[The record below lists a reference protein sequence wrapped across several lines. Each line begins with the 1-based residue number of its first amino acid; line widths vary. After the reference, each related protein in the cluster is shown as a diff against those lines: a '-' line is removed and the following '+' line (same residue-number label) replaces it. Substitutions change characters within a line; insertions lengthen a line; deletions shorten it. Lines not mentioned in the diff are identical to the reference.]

1 MSFEKYFQRIG
12 DVLNPLIPEGSSV
25 ALLDFPNHSNVG
37 DSAIWIGESVYL
49 AHRKDLTV
57 KYVCEGI
64 VSSANFPKI
73 SPQYVILIHGGGNFG
88 DLWPRHHQFRE
99 RIIHQYQGSRIIQ
112 LPQSIHFQDD
122 QNFKKCRDIL
132 NLHPDFHLI
141 VRDSESLDLAD
152 RIYDGPAYLCPDM
165 ALCMGAVPRTA
176 KPRHPI
182 VCLMRTDKEKA
193 VLDSMEFCD
202 HASLYIT
209 DWLDEPFSVAF
220 WANAKLDRLQGK
232 FPRWTESLDGMKP
245 FLFQR
250 LATERFK
257 RGCDILCSGEVVI
270 TDRLH
275 GHIMCCLL
283 GIPHVVL
290 DNSYRKIGNF
300 RDAWKTGESL
310 CVTAFSM
317 PEACEKA
324 QALLDTHHSCTS
336 NPL

>member
-1 MSFEKYFQRIG
+1 MSFENYSLRVA
-12 DVLNPLIPEGSSV
+12 DVLSPLIPEGSSV

-37 DSAIWIGESVYL
+37 DSAIWLGEYAYL

-57 KYVCEGI
+57 RYVCEGTA
-64 VSSANFPKI
+64 SSANFPKI

-88 DLWPRHHQFRE
+88 DLWPRHQQFRE
-99 RIIHQYQGSRIIQ
+99 RIIQQYQGNRIIQ
-112 LPQSIHFQDD
+112 LPQSVHFQDI
-122 QNFKKCRDIL
+122 QNLERCRNIF
-132 NLHPDFHLI
+132 NSHPDFHLI
-141 VRDSESLDLAD
+141 VRDSESFDLAG
-152 RIYDGPAYLCPDM
+152 RIHDGPTYLCPDM

-182 VCLMRTDKEKA
+182 VGLMRTDKEKA
-193 VLDSMEFCD
+193 VSSI
-202 HASLYIT
+202 ASSCNKAALHTT
-209 DWLDEPFSVAF
+209 DWLEEPFSIVQ
-220 WANAKLDRLQGK
+220 WVNAKLDWLQGR

-300 RDAWKTGESL
+300 RDAWKTGEDL
-310 CVTAFSM
+310 CVTAFSVS
-317 PEACEKA
+317 EACEKA
-324 QALLDTHHSCTS
+324 RVLLDTHRDS
-336 NPL
+336 